1 MGTHCVL
8 TAAWG
13 GSPCWLTAETEGRRA
28 VSEPELGDG
37 CPPAPQRVAPVGC
50 APPPQHGPVFALHPL
65 SQALPPT
72 GPSEAR
78 PRRRGA
84 VGLHREGREGLV
96 HTPNHTPT
104 RTSPG
109 RPCTDPNTTPHCASD
124 TSPPSESQTL
134 SAWSEHRGFRAPEV
148 SGQAGP
154 VDTYVW
160 SACRGHAGPASCPP
174 RLTPGGARGVSNV
187 WESANPS
194 PTEAS
199 PPDRFVSS
207 SGFSPKLKRVLHDP
221 QIIKNRSI
229 KVVFLL
235 KGKGA
240 SMLACASGPP

>member
-1 MGTHCVL
+1 MGPPAGSRL
-8 TAAWG
+8 KPKDGGRSRSLSSGTATLRPHSESPRSAVHPHPSTDLS
-13 GSPCWLTAETEGRRA
+13 SPCTHSARLYPQPALVRPDHGGGGQSVCTGRGGRGW
-28 VSEPELGDG
+28 ST
-37 CPPAPQRVAPVGC
+37 PQ
-50 APPPQHGPVFALHPL
+50 
-65 SQALPPT
+65 T
-72 GPSEAR
+72 
-78 PRRRGA
+78 
-84 VGLHREGREGLV
+84 
-96 HTPNHTPT
+96 TPPT